1 MEIENINRAVEIL
14 QNSPEFAAIIPEVK
28 SNIVMAKENAKDIKE
43 VAGVPGRITVI
54 HGRPKVFMEPEFGAS
69 SHMARLVLN
78 IMKHDPERRSAL
90 NIRYD
95 PLLIEICERIGLV
108 VSSYDRNREPEDV
121 KKVEGGTIPWGV
133 EEAIN
138 KVGCVPDVVYHI
150 GCWGKEAMICL
161 VGPNAVEVAEMAV
174 CIAKLFDN
182 LKDQNTCE
190 TIEDTRLIYMY
201 QKGEVK
207 DKKSEEKVKCVPSK
221 GHDVIFAPSRSSYI
235 GKKPNVSCIF
245 CAIAEGNKEV
255 NSRVLYK
262 DQTNMVVMNMFPY
275 NRGHI
280 EVVPVK
286 HLTDLNQL
294 KPDEIKEIFTLV
306 QRSIKLVRE
315 VIKPDGVN
323 IGINLGEAAGSSIE
337 HIHIHVVPRFKVEA
351 GFMETTAD
359 TRVIEE
365 SIDETYAKYMEKV
378 DILRDYHE
386 V

>member
-28 SNIVMAKENAKDIKE
+28 SNIVMAKENAKNVKE

-54 HGRPKVFMEPEFGAS
+54 HGRPKAFMEPEFGAS

-78 IMKHDPERRSAL
+78 MMKHDPQRRSAL

-108 VSSYDRNREPEDV
+108 VSSYDRSREPEDV

-138 KVGCVPDVVYHI
+138 KAGCIPDVVYHI

-161 VGPNAVEVAEMAV
+161 VGPDAVEVAEMAV
-174 CIAKLFDN
+174 CIAKLFDKF
-182 LKDQNTCE
+182 KDDTTDKEGVDAKCGRPQE
-190 TIEDTRLIYMY
+190 TEFASD
-201 QKGEVK
+201 
-207 DKKSEEKVKCVPSK
+207 DKSEELRCLK
-221 GHDVIFAPSRSSYI
+221 GHGVIFAPSRGSYV
-235 GKKPNVSCIF
+235 GKKPHVSCIF
-245 CAIAEGNKEV
+245 CAIAEGDKEV

-262 DQTNMVVMNMFPY
+262 DQANMVVMNMFPY

-286 HLTDLNQL
+286 HFTDLNQMN
-294 KPDEIKEIFTLV
+294 PDEIKEIFTLV

-337 HIHIHVVPRFKVEA
+337 HIHIHVVPRFKVES